1 MEHDL
6 EKIPIEVKMNTAIGD
21 KTATVDIIFRDADN
35 RYIGQFYFGFATPEY
50 MVYTCDNSSFAHD
63 FPPNGANGENI
74 IKIIKS
80 ETEKGP
86 TLAMYFN
93 EVRVV
98 NYQISG
104 GNNCDSNYYGDV
116 KKIEFYELDRGR
128 KFYKT
133 PRLVYIVARCCL
145 TGCKLCRKR

>member
-6 EKIPIEVKMNTAIGD
+6 ERIPIEVKMSTAIGD
-21 KTATVDIIFRDADN
+21 KTATVDIIFRDADD

-50 MVYTCDNSSFAHD
+50 RVYSCDNSSFVND
-63 FPPNGANGENI
+63 FPPNGANGENM

-98 NYQISG
+98 YYQISDE
-104 GNNCDSNYYGDV
+104 NNCDSNYYGDV
-116 KKIEFYELDRGR
+116 TKIEFYEFDSGR

-133 PRLVYIVARCCL
+133 PR
-145 TGCKLCRKR
+145 